1 MIINMEIRDVLPDG
15 TITEISYNIPLT
27 VSLTVK
33 RSYPDEPFTI
43 VKCEVQGKDER
54 ELTDAICMIASKMK
68 EMDLELLIPVVNNQ
82 DKELNH

>member
-15 TITEISYNIPLT
+15 TITEISYNIPLI

-43 VKCEVQGKDER
+43 VKWEVQGKDER
-54 ELTDAICMIASKMK
+54 ELTDAICMIMGKMK